1 MGCFVFYKTSRWPVR
16 PSKTKLLV
24 PRELT
29 GGMEFINRFVPN
41 ACKGKTIRW
50 QFEYSTCD
58 IELNYLSRTCTLQ
71 TSMCV
76 TAIMVNFNNLE
87 SVTFQEM
94 MTLTGIDKK
103 DMFQYM
109 GMLTSYKILI
119 NVSIEG
125 ALFNYEQ
132 FMA

>member
-1 MGCFVFYKTSRWPVR
+1 
-16 PSKTKLLV
+16 
-24 PRELT
+24 
-29 GGMEFINRFVPN
+29 
-41 ACKGKTIRW
+41 
-50 QFEYSTCD
+50 
-58 IELNYLSRTCTLQ
+58 
-71 TSMCV
+71 
-76 TAIMVNFNNLE
+76 MVNFNNLE